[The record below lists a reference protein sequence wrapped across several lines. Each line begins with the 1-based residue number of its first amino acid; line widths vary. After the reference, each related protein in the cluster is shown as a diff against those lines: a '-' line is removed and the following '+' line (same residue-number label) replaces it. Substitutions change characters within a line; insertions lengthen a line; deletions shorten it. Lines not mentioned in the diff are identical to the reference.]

1 MGSVKNQMMME
12 RDLFWIDLHRKIKN
26 SDSLEDFLES
36 AQELFYLCEKSG
48 ALYENLLPIT
58 ERNTS
63 WREGSCNGV
72 YQELLK
78 ESYYIYHEERNK
90 REN

>member
-48 ALYENLLPIT
+48 ALYETEDIT
-58 ERNTS
+58 
-63 WREGSCNGV
+63 WGSSFTI

>member
-36 AQELFYLCEKSG
+36 AQELYYLCESSE
-48 ALYENLLPIT
+48 ALYENITYNRYNLKNSTPLL
-58 ERNTS
+58 
-63 WREGSCNGV
+63 NGI
-72 YQELLK
+72 YQNLLK
-78 ESYYIYHEERNK
+78 ESYYIYYEERNK